1 MMNTVAFFPVR
12 APLTA
17 LFQYVNGGSCKDLA
31 DKGIA
36 YMENYELTVNSY
48 DFCWGG
54 SELHTFT
61 SAEVRKLRVE
71 AAEPTNNI
79 MCRGMATHWGIL
91 KGSWLSNQFESY
103 L

>member
-1 MMNTVAFFPVR
+1 MEEAVR
-12 APLTA
+12 AYHIVHHL
-17 LFQYVNGGSCKDLA
+17 DLA

-61 SAEVRKLRVE
+61 SAEVRKLLVE
-71 AAEPTNNI
+71 VADPTNNI
-79 MCRGMATHWGIL
+79 MCRGMTTPLGSL
-91 KGSWLSNQFESY
+91 KGKLAVEPV
-103 L
+103 

>member
-1 MMNTVAFFPVR
+1 MEEAVR
-12 APLTA
+12 AYHIVHHL
-17 LFQYVNGGSCKDLA
+17 DLA

-71 AAEPTNNI
+71 VAEPTNNI
-79 MCRGMATHWGIL
+79 MCRGMATPLGSL
-91 KGSWLSNQFESY
+91 KGKLAVEPV
-103 L
+103 